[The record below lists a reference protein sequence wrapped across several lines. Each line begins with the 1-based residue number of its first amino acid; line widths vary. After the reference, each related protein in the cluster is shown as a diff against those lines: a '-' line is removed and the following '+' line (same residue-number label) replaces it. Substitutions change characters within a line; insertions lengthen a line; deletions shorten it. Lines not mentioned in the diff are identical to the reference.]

1 MQTRRYTLL
10 AVALVGLACLLLAA
24 ASTSQALTAKQKVGR
39 SLFFD
44 TALSEP
50 AGQACAACHAGNVGW
65 TGPDASV
72 NRAGAVYPGA
82 FPGRAGNRKPPAAAY
97 AGYSPRLHYVNST
110 TGWVGGTFWDGRAT
124 GYRLGDPLTEQAQ
137 GPFLNPLEQNNAS
150 AQVVVDKV
158 AASSYAPR
166 FKAVWGAY
174 IFSDTNAA
182 YYAIAQSIATFE
194 RSPQVSSFSSKYD
207 AYLAGRAHYTG
218 QEKQGMKLFNGKANC
233 SNCHVAPLFT
243 DYSYDNLGIPKNPLN
258 PFYSETVFNPA
269 GAAWV
274 DEGLGGYLAGTG
286 FYPAS
291 ISTPELGK
299 FQVPT
304 LRNVD
309 KRPSLSFV
317 KAYGHNGYFKS
328 LAEIVHFYNTRDVPG
343 AGWMGVP
350 WPAPEYAATMNT
362 SEIGNLGLTG
372 RQEGAIVAFLK
383 TLSDGY
389 RAAAHR

>member
-1 MQTRRYTLL
+1 MHTRRYTLF
-10 AVALVGLACLLLAA
+10 AVALAGLACLLLAA
-24 ASTSQALTAKQKVGR
+24 ASTSQALTAKEKVGK

-44 TALSEP
+44 TTLSEP
-50 AGQACAACHAGNVGW
+50 AGLACAGCHARNVGW

-72 NRAGAVYPGA
+72 NLTGAVYPGA

-150 AQVVVDKV
+150 AQVVVAKV
-158 AASSYAPR
+158 KASSYAPR

-207 AYLAGRAHYTG
+207 ARRAGHATFTAK
-218 QEKQGMKLFNGKANC
+218 EKQGMKLFKGKANC
-233 SNCHVAPLFT
+233 SNCHVARLFT

-258 PFYSETVFNPA
+258 PFYSELAYNPQ
-269 GAAWV
+269 GTSWV
-274 DEGLGGYLAGTG
+274 DYGLGDYLKATGYYDT
-286 FYPAS
+286 S

-299 FQVPT
+299 FKVPT

-309 KRPSLSFV
+309 KRPYPSFV

-328 LAEIVHFYNTRDVPG
+328 LRSIVHFYNTRDT
-343 AGWMGVP
+343 AS
-350 WPAPEYAATMNT
+350 WPQPEVSQNVNT
-362 SEIGNLGLTG
+362 AQVGDLGLTG
-372 RQEGAIVAFLK
+372 REERAIVAFLK

-389 RAAAHR
+389 RPATHH

>member
-1 MQTRRYTLL
+1 MHTRRYTLF

-24 ASTSQALTAKQKVGR
+24 ASTAQALTAKEKVGR

-44 TALSEP
+44 TNLSEP
-50 AGQACAACHAGNVGW
+50 AGQACAACHGSNVGW

-72 NRAGAVYPGA
+72 NQTGAVYPGA
-82 FPGRAGNRKPPAAAY
+82 LAPRFGNRKPPAAAY
-97 AGYSPRLHYVNST
+97 AGSSPNLHYVDST
-110 TGWVGGTFWDGRAT
+110 TGWVGGMFWDGRKT
-124 GYRLGDPLTEQAQ
+124 GYVLGDPLTEQAQ
-137 GPFLNPLEQNNAS
+137 GPFLNPLEQNNAN
-150 AQVVVDKV
+150 AAAVVAKV
-158 AASSYAPR
+158 KASSYAPQ

-174 IFSDTNAA
+174 IFADTDAA

-207 AYLAGRAHYTG
+207 AYRAGRAHITG
-218 QEKQGMKLFNGKANC
+218 QAKQGMKLFNGKANC

-243 DYSYDNLGIPKNPLN
+243 DYSYANLGVPKNPLN
-258 PFYSETVFNPA
+258 PFYGETDFNSA

-286 FYPAS
+286 FYDAS

-299 FQVPT
+299 FKVPT

-309 KRPSLSFV
+309 KRPSPSFV

-343 AGWMGVP
+343 AGWKGVP
-350 WPAPEYAATMNT
+350 WPAAEYAATVNT
-362 SEIGNLGLTG
+362 SEIGNLGLTAV
-372 RQEGAIVAFLK
+372 QEKAIVAFLK
-383 TLSDGY
+383 TLTD
-389 RAAAHR
+389 R

>member
-1 MQTRRYTLL
+1 MHTRRYTIF

-24 ASTSQALTAKQKVGR
+24 ASTAQALTAKQHVGR

-44 TALSEP
+44 ATLSEP
-50 AGQACAACHAGNVGW
+50 AGLACAGCHGGNVGW

-110 TGWVGGTFWDGRAT
+110 TGWVGGMFWDGRKT
-124 GYRLGDPLTEQAQ
+124 GYVLGDPLTEQAQ

-194 RSPQVSSFSSKYD
+194 RSPQVSSFSSQYD
-207 AYLAGRAHYTG
+207 ARRAGHATFTAK
-218 QEKQGMKLFNGKANC
+218 EKQGMKLFNGKANC
-233 SNCHVAPLFT
+233 SNCHAAPLFT
-243 DYSYDNLGIPKNPLN
+243 DYSYDNLGIPKNPQN
-258 PFYSETVFNPA
+258 PFYNEPDPNPL

-274 DEGLGGYLAGTG
+274 DFGLGGYLKGAGSAASV
-286 FYPAS
+286 YEPA
-291 ISTPELGK
+291 LGK
-299 FQVPT
+299 FKVPT
-304 LRNVD
+304 LRNVA
-309 KRPSLSFV
+309 KRPYPTFV

-328 LAEIVHFYNTRDVPG
+328 LWAVVHFYNTRDV
-343 AGWMGVP
+343 MP
-350 WPAPEYAATMNT
+350 WPAPEGAVNVNT
-362 SEIGNLGLTG
+362 TEIGNLGLT
-372 RQEGAIVAFLK
+372 RHQENDIVAFLV

-389 RAAAHR
+389 RPTLHSH